1 VRWRK
6 CVERQGD
13 YVEKWYTCVPLLF
26 NKSHVKK
33 YLRFSFDSPSYFTVV
48 RFQKKQLVYHTVVC
62 HYLFRKHQSLT
73 HLMIKYLAPV
83 SFNFC
88 KTEK

>member
-1 VRWRK
+1 MRWRK

-33 YLRFSFDSPSYFTVV
+33 YLRFPFDSPSYNN
-48 RFQKKQLVYHTVVC
+48 RKQI
-62 HYLFRKHQSLT
+62 S
-73 HLMIKYLAPV
+73 
-83 SFNFC
+83 
-88 KTEK
+88 